1 MSTVAIESAL
11 DQLEWEKLRLEQE
24 AYANLLPSLLKTHAG
39 EYVALHEGA
48 VIATGA
54 NLQELHVQVY
64 YLLGDI
70 PVLFKRVSA
79 EPEADLRIRSP
90 RLYDLAGQMDVT
102 N

>member
-1 MSTVAIESAL
+1 MPTVATESAL

-24 AYANLLPSLLKTHAG
+24 AYASLLPSLLKTHEG

-54 NLQELHVQVY
+54 NLRELHVQVY

-79 EPEADLRIRSP
+79 EPEPDLRIRSP
-90 RLYDLAGQMDVT
+90 RLYDQAGQMDVMD
-102 N
+102 